1 MFGQIRMIF
10 TLIIIMGIAGAGMYV
25 FKLRADN
32 ATLKANQLQL
42 ETAITEQNKVLEQQ
56 KEDFE
61 AILESNKKL
70 NVLIQT
76 FKKDLQDLDKRFTK
90 KNRDVGKLAIDR
102 TKAVERIINKGAKN
116 AARCLELASGAEHTE
131 DELKATKKSEILRGE
146 GESEA
151 ILIYANAFEKDSDFY
166 SFYRSM
172 QAYGNVLG
180 EEGTT
185 MILSPDSEFLEFFN
199 NSKGL
204 KKQ

>member
-1 MFGQIRMIF
+1 MFGQIKMVI
-10 TLIIIMGIAGAGMYV
+10 TLVMIMGIAGGGMYV

-32 ATLKANQLQL
+32 AILKANQVQL

-56 KEDFE
+56 KEDFT

-90 KNRDVGKLAIDR
+90 KNRDIGKLAIDR

-131 DELKATKKSEILRGE
+131 EELKATKKSEINPECPAL
-146 GESEA
+146 
-151 ILIYANAFEKDSDFY
+151 ANPSY
-166 SFYRSM
+166 VPY
-172 QAYGNVLG
+172 Q
-180 EEGTT
+180 
-185 MILSPDSEFLEFFN
+185 
-199 NSKGL
+199 
-204 KKQ
+204 